1 MYFAY
6 VVQHGM
12 LFRLLVHVCTVFIGY
27 IHRHVQ
33 RCTKYT
39 YSRDI
44 SHFCLITVSILA
56 SILWAASQLRP
67 WFALGDDEQA
77 ILKAYIEGRDDLF
90 FLLAMMSIATSHAVS
105 T

>member
-1 MYFAY
+1 
-6 VVQHGM
+6 M

-27 IHRHVQ
+27 IHVQ

-44 SHFCLITVSILA
+44 SHFCLITVSILPPFCG
-56 SILWAASQLRP
+56 QPRP
-67 WFALGDDEQA
+67 WFAVGDDEQA

-90 FLLAMMSIATSHAVS
+90 LLLAMMSIATSHAVS